1 VSGRADPAT
10 GAARRAPLLP
20 VLLLLLLAACGR
32 AELYSKLTEAQANE
46 MVAVLQSAGIAADK
60 SDAGEGQW
68 QISTAKGD
76 FARAIE
82 VLHTQGYPR
91 EDYQSLGTLFP
102 KKGVLSSP
110 TEERARLTYGLQQE
124 LQQTISQIDGVVG
137 ARVHL
142 ALPEA
147 QPLAETP
154 PSSSASVFI
163 KYRPGAAIDQQIGK
177 VKALVV
183 NSVEGLKYERVTV
196 ETFPAEP
203 MRLVAPPAHAAA
215 VSTPLIAGVAAL
227 GALLA
232 ALFGYPAFRRW
243 HQRRR
248 AALPQVRP

>member
-1 VSGRADPAT
+1 VTTRPAPIALL
-10 GAARRAPLLP
+10 GA
-20 VLLLLLLAACGR
+20 LLLLAACGR

-46 MVAVLQSAGIAADK
+46 MVAVLQSAGITADK
-60 SDAGEGQW
+60 EQAGEGQW

-76 FARAIE
+76 FPRAIE
-82 VLHTQGYPR
+82 LLHAQGYPR
-91 EDYQSLGTLFP
+91 EEFQSLGTLFP

-110 TEERARLTYGLQQE
+110 TEERARLTFGLQQE

-154 PSSSASVFI
+154 PASSASVFI
-163 KYRPGAAIDQQIGK
+163 KYRPGAAIEQQIGK
-177 VKALVV
+177 IKALVV
-183 NSVEGLKYERVTV
+183 NSVEGLKYEHVTV

-203 MRLVAPPAHAAA
+203 MRLVATQPASGGLS
-215 VSTPLIAGVAAL
+215 VPLVAGVIALLVLVAAL
-227 GALLA
+227 L
-232 ALFGYPAFRRW
+232 GYPALRRW

-248 AALPQVRP
+248 AIVPQARP